1 MFFNDELPEDIYLQF
16 LIIAGTDISNILDT
30 WEQGRKY
37 GGEAL
42 ERITKYR
49 RRFIENCAK
58 DFASSRD
65 GRLARNFRTFVTC
78 SRSLGIR
85 SGKSIDLMISFKRK
99 LENKLKT
106 EKLSPRLMRAEDLIV
121 IGRELLQPDFG
132 RSASKARYSKYN
144 NLSDQICKKF
154 EETVIKPESVIH
166 EATNL
171 QTRIFSPR
179 ELPE

>member
-1 MFFNDELPEDIYLQF
+1 MKITESLKDLANYCGLGVEGERKSDPTAAFSDYTSQVTKRAVPLSDFLIYDYFDEEQGLFFNRNDSIGFWYEINPLVGSNESLEKNLTLFFNDELPEDIYLQF

-65 GRLARNFRTFVTC
+65 GRLARNFRTFVPVQG
-78 SRSLGIR
+78 L
-85 SGKSIDLMISFKRK
+85 
-99 LENKLKT
+99 
-106 EKLSPRLMRAEDLIV
+106 
-121 IGRELLQPDFG
+121 
-132 RSASKARYSKYN
+132 
-144 NLSDQICKKF
+144 
-154 EETVIKPESVIH
+154 
-166 EATNL
+166 
-171 QTRIFSPR
+171 
-179 ELPE
+179 